1 MKLKTKL
8 IYILF
13 SGLVIFSSCEKNNSI
28 EPNPPV
34 AVADSVAILG
44 SWLQIYS
51 ISPWVPD
58 TIFGPLGDSLFYT
71 FTTDSLY
78 RHGTIT
84 ATTVYPYRFDDYI
97 ITGVDTFTGLY
108 INDVYNSH
116 SITNDTLII
125 SKMYVDGNE
134 DTFIKL

>member
-1 MKLKTKL
+1 MKKL
-8 IYILF
+8 FTLLVVIGILT
-13 SGLVIFSSCEKNNSI
+13 SCEKNDAI
-28 EPNPPV
+28 TPNPPV

-44 SWLQIYS
+44 DWLQIYS

-84 ATTVYPYRFDDYI
+84 ATTVYPYSM
-97 ITGVDTFTGLY
+97 DTLGALY
-108 INDVYNSH
+108 INNVYNSY
-116 SITNDTLII
+116 SITNDTLIVGQ
-125 SKMYVDGNE
+125 MHVDGNE
-134 DTFIKL
+134 DTFVKL